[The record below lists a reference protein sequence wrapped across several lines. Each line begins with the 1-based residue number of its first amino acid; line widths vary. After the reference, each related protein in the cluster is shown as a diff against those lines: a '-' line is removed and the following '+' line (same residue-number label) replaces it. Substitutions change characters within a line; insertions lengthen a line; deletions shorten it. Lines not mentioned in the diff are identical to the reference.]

1 MSARG
6 VNGKPMNGMMGQ
18 VRGWIDRAVTRASAY
33 VDPPL
38 AADARPLE
46 VQGAIV
52 DEIERRAEPI
62 GQGRRALPRPHAV
75 VTVLAPDAESR
86 AALDTALAELRAV
99 TTARLREIRCDVPAS
114 FAVSVVHVD
123 TAPDGWAPGQ
133 RFAVDFDP
141 HGTNQAD
148 AVQRQPI
155 LCITIVRGRTSEP
168 GYRFSAPRVLIGRTS
183 DPVDI
188 DGHIRHNQVAFLE
201 EEGDAHAGSVGRAHA
216 SIRYDPARRSY
227 QLFDDGSRNGTRVV
241 RDGTPFTVVRSDP
254 VGVTLQ
260 SGDELQFGTAAVR
273 VDLED
278 AGQPA

>member
-1 MSARG
+1 MKARE
-6 VNGKPMNGMMGQ
+6 VNGKPVSGMMRQ
-18 VRGWIDRAVTRASAY
+18 MRGWLDRVVTRATAY

-62 GQGRRALPRPHAV
+62 GQGRRALPRPHAI
-75 VTVLAPDAESR
+75 VTVVAPDAESR
-86 AALDTALAELRAV
+86 AVLDTALGELRAV
-99 TTARLREIRCDVPAS
+99 AAARLREIRCDVPAS
-114 FAVSVVHVD
+114 FTVSVVHVE
-123 TAPDGWAPGQ
+123 TAPGDWASGQ
-133 RFAVDFDP
+133 RFAVGFDDR
-141 HGTNQAD
+141 GTSTAGIAQG
-148 AVQRQPI
+148 QPV
-155 LCITIVRGRTSEP
+155 LCLSIVRGRTSEP
-168 GYRFSAPRVLIGRTS
+168 AYRFTAPRVLIGRTS

-188 DGHIRHNQVAFLE
+188 DGHIRHNQIAFLE
-201 EEGDAHAGSVGRAHA
+201 EEGDPHAGSVGRAHA
-216 SIRYDPARRSY
+216 SIRFDPVRRSY

-260 SGDELQFGTAAVR
+260 SGDEVQFGTAAVR

-278 AGQPA
+278 AGQPV